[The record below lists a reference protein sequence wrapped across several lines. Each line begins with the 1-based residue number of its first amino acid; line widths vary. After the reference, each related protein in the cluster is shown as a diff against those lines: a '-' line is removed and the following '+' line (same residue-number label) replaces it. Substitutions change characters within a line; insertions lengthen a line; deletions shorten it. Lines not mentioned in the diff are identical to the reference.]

1 MRIRP
6 FIPGLAI
13 VMASLL
19 FATDALFREKAL
31 HALDP
36 RTVSFLEH
44 AIALLAI
51 LPWVL
56 LKRRENFWIRGKKDW
71 ALFIVLGLGGGALGS
86 ALFTSAVEKIGSG
99 GATLFTML
107 QPVFVLTLAWF
118 FLKERFSQIFVPCAI
133 WVVANM
139 ILLSFS
145 QTAQTEILMSDENP
159 DAIHGMLYAFAATLI
174 WGASTVAGKALLSR
188 HSNSVVLF
196 WRFAIAAVFLGG
208 FVLVRGIPLPW
219 AQIFSWEILLPL
231 LALGLVAQATAYS
244 IYYVGLRQLPASLT
258 TFIELLYP
266 LVGIFL
272 PVVVKGGSVTPLQ
285 GFASVTLLI
294 AVSLLLGVEYP
305 RAVRTRSS

>member
-6 FIPGLAI
+6 FFPGLAI
-13 VMASLL
+13 VIASLL

-31 HALDP
+31 HALDS
-36 RTVSFLEH
+36 RAVSFLEH
-44 AIALLAI
+44 VVALLAI
-51 LPWVL
+51 LPWVI
-56 LKRRENFWIRGKKDW
+56 LKRKGPLWIREKKDW
-71 ALFIVLGLGGGALGS
+71 TLFIVLGLGGGALGS

-107 QPVFVLTLAWF
+107 QPVFVLTLAWI
-118 FLKERFSQIFVPCAI
+118 FLRERFSQIFVPCAI

-145 QTAQTEILMSDENP
+145 QTAQSEILMSDENP
-159 DAIHGMLYAFAATLI
+159 EALNGMLCAFAATLI

-196 WRFAIAAVFLGG
+196 WRFAIAAFFLGC
-208 FVLVRGIPLPW
+208 FVLSSGVPLPW
-219 AQIFSWEILLPL
+219 AQIFTTEILLPL
-231 LALGLVAQATAYS
+231 LALGLVTQAAAYW
-244 IYYVGLRQLPASLT
+244 IYYIGLRQLPASLA

-272 PVVVKGGSVTPLQ
+272 PIVLKGESVTPLQ

-305 RAVRTRSS
+305 RALRTTT